1 MRLGFSLFKAAIAL
15 LVFSTAVAAQNVG
28 PPSIPE
34 VDAPALAKLG
44 PAAVGVRTLTLVHK
58 DQPDILATDA
68 KTGVVPRHDRMLKI
82 DLFYPAIASK
92 TARVTYRASMTAEPP
107 RPAVAFSVPGIAVR
121 DAKPATGRYPL
132 VVVSHGYG
140 NATAALSWLTEN
152 LASKGYVVVAIRHDD
167 PDIADRSK
175 FVGPVLNR
183 PLDIAFAAA
192 AIQKR
197 FPDLVDPTRTAL
209 IGYSMGGYGVLAV
222 AGGSIDPA
230 GPLIKAMPPGTIDHY
245 VRGGDSIAALKIAG
259 LKAVVAIS
267 PFGGNGLGVWGND
280 GLAGITVPLLLIA
293 GNQDNVV
300 GYTKG
305 AAGFFA
311 QATGADRYLLTFR
324 EAGHGIG
331 LNPVPPEMTTTLWD
345 FDWFEDAVW
354 RKRRLNAIN
363 QHFITAF
370 LARTLK
376 DEAAMAAYLDVPVV
390 NSDDSAWPVKPG
402 AADAVP
408 RYSGYSPGTGNITV
422 WKGFLK
428 GHATGLELRHA
439 APGPVPQN

>member
-1 MRLGFSLFKAAIAL
+1 MFRLLLAL
-15 LVFSTAVAAQNVG
+15 LLAAPAAAQIAA

-34 VDAPALAKLG
+34 IDAPELAKLG
-44 PAAVGVRTLTLVHK
+44 PAAVGVRTLTLVNK

-68 KTGVVPRHDRMLKI
+68 KTGVVPRHDRVIKVDI
-82 DLFYPAIASK
+82 FYPAVASR
-92 TARVTYRASMTAEPP
+92 TARVTYHAAMTAEPP
-107 RPAVAFSVPGIAVR
+107 LPPVAFSVPGIAVR
-121 DAKPATGRYPL
+121 NAKPASGRYPL
-132 VVVSHGYG
+132 AVISHGYG
-140 NATAALSWLTEN
+140 NPTAALSWLTEN
-152 LASKGYVVVAIRHDD
+152 LASKGYVVAAIQHND

-183 PLDIAFAAA
+183 PLDIAFATK
-192 AIQKR
+192 AIQQQ
-197 FPDLVDPTRTAL
+197 FPALVDPTRTAL
-209 IGYSMGGYGVLAV
+209 IGYSMGGYGVLAL

-230 GPLIKAMPPGTIDHY
+230 GPLIKAMPAGTIDHY

-280 GLAGITVPLLLIA
+280 GLAGVTVPLLLIA
-293 GNQDNVV
+293 GSRDKVV
-300 GYTKG
+300 GYSTG
-305 AAGFFA
+305 AAAFFA
-311 QATGADRYLLTFR
+311 QATGVDRYLLTFR

-376 DEAAMAAYLDVPVV
+376 DDSAMAGYLDVPVV
-390 NSDDSAWPVKPG
+390 NSDDGVWPVTPG
-402 AADAVP
+402 AADAAP
-408 RYSGYSPGTGNITV
+408 RYAGYSPGTGEITV